1 MKRQKN
7 GSWIHLNKVL
17 SQHCWLLLFF
27 DREYKSTSLTNKK
40 KTQTE
45 KIPTFLHQ
53 NEISHQLS
61 DMLAKHIR
69 PDSSLGLSS
78 RKFLL
83 IVFEGLQWNLD
94 FINNTLYYINCE
106 IMYADLYGDCID
118 GCFDGWLRV
127 QSSRLLLVVYFD
139 TSLQLEVI
147 TYNWSIDKMRILVCK
162 TMC

>member
-1 MKRQKN
+1 MALEFILIK
-7 GSWIHLNKVL
+7 
-17 SQHCWLLLFF
+17 CWVNTVDFCFFF

-40 KTQTE
+40 NTDRKN
-45 KIPTFLHQ
+45 F
-53 NEISHQLS
+53 NF
-61 DMLAKHIR
+61 
-69 PDSSLGLSS
+69 SSSEWDLSS
-78 RKFLL
+78 VIRYVSQTYQTWLKPRPELKKISTHSLWRFTR
-83 IVFEGLQWNLD
+83 WNLD